1 MAVTT
6 TPAQHQLVPNPL
18 VQNTLRS
25 ALPLQLLDVSRCPNI
40 AGDALD
46 LHPRCVL
53 QTLRAAG
60 CNGLRSVVIQLPTE
74 APLRSLNLESCRQL
88 HEVRMLRCGSGQL
101 GATCAACC
109 CGPENDVG
117 HGWGWKACN
126 GCAVAVTAACMRS
139 SWPAGPLRGTAPCPT
154 VSKCQSRLCPC
165 KRRWCWW
172 LTSWSRPVSR
182 TAANCAPSRSDAG
195 ALLLG
200 GVFGWRVLRWHS
212 GLHAAR
218 NHRLLRRRLSSAHCV

>member
-25 ALPLQLLDVSRCPNI
+25 ALPLQLLDVSRCPSI

-88 HEVRMLRCGSGQL
+88 HEVGL
-101 GATCAACC
+101 GLAC
-109 CGPENDVG
+109 P
-117 HGWGWKACN
+117 
-126 GCAVAVTAACMRS
+126 RF
-139 SWPAGPLRGTAPCPT
+139 AG
-154 VSKCQSRLCPC
+154 
-165 KRRWCWW
+165 RR
-172 LTSWSRPVSR
+172 
-182 TAANCAPSRSDAG
+182 
-195 ALLLG
+195 
-200 GVFGWRVLRWHS
+200 
-212 GLHAAR
+212 
-218 NHRLLRRRLSSAHCV
+218 